1 MTTRPRDPSGRRPR
15 LRLVSPTKKEA
26 AILAWRSAW
35 ARASKNPSGMPS
47 PDLLRSLIDLGNH
60 LPLDEIDRLSLTQ
73 IEMLEKYLTLYFGS
87 NYLDKVNG
95 KK

>member
-26 AILAWRSAW
+26 AISAWRSAW
-35 ARASKNPSGMPS
+35 AKASKNPSGMPS
-47 PDLLRSLIDLGNH
+47 PNVLRSLIELGNH